1 MLMTFDVVNGDNL
14 VSHTN
19 YEAIKNA
26 AVLYSDGSTIDRM
39 CGLVVEIDENKLVAD
54 IIDGLQNTLNP
65 KDFVATKW
73 YAVHQGLYHKDINQ
87 WGKPW
92 ALVLLERKE
101 VIQDARKESEEIRE

>member
-1 MLMTFDVVNGDNL
+1 MLLTFDVVNGDNL

-54 IIDGLQNTLNP
+54 IFDNLQYILNAE
-65 KDFVATKW
+65 DFVCSKW
-73 YAVHQGLYHKDINQ
+73 YVCKGLYHKDINK
-87 WGKPW
+87 WGEPW
-92 ALVLLERKE
+92 ALVLLERRE
-101 VIQDARKESEEIRE
+101 AIENATKESEEARE